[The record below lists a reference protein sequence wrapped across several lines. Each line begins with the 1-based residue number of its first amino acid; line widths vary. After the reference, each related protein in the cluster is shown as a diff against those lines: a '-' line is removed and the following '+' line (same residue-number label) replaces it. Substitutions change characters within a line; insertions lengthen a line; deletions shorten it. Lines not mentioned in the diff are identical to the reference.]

1 MGENFTWGRGLGK
14 ALLTDVERGI
24 SEPGGGLSRSRELL
38 LSFIPVDAA
47 EKVIPVSLVAT
58 SVTVNKISQTMIVHV
73 NKMHFIFNRWLITVL
88 EVSEYMSF
96 VKIAAHKPKL
106 GK

>member
-1 MGENFTWGRGLGK
+1 MRENFTWGRGLGK

-38 LSFIPVDAA
+38 LSFIPVGVA

-73 NKMHFIFNRWLITVL
+73 NKCTLFKVADH
-88 EVSEYMSF
+88 SF
-96 VKIAAHKPKL
+96 
-106 GK
+106 GS

>member
-24 SEPGGGLSRSRELL
+24 SEPGGGLSSRELL
-38 LSFIPVDAA
+38 LSFSPVGAA

-73 NKMHFIFNRWLITVL
+73 NKMHFL
-88 EVSEYMSF
+88 
-96 VKIAAHKPKL
+96 
-106 GK
+106 

>member
-1 MGENFTWGRGLGK
+1 MKQREGSVYESMGENFTWGRGLGK

-38 LSFIPVDAA
+38 LSFIPVGAA

-73 NKMHFIFNRWLITVL
+73 NKMHFI
-88 EVSEYMSF
+88 
-96 VKIAAHKPKL
+96 
-106 GK
+106 